1 MMSAFYLESAE
12 KSATHT
18 LHDSNAVAQRDGQY
32 PYAVV
37 FTHDGSY
44 TYRLAGDSADTT
56 SKFLAGVVYAMRPK
70 LLKATGAP
78 SGATTC
84 TLWYRS

>member
-1 MMSAFYLESAE
+1 MGTHNIESAE

-18 LHDSNAVAQRDGQY
+18 LHDSNAVAKRDGQY
-32 PYAVV
+32 PYAVI

-44 TYRLAGDSADTT
+44 TYRLAQDSADTT

>member
-1 MMSAFYLESAE
+1 MGTHNIESAE

-18 LHDSNAVAQRDGQY
+18 LHDSDAVAKRDGQY
-32 PYAVV
+32 PYAVI

-44 TYRLAGDSADTT
+44 TYRLVGDTAGTT
-56 SKFLAGVVYAMRPK
+56 SKFLAGVVYAMRPQ

-78 SGATTC
+78 SGASRC

>member
-1 MMSAFYLESAE
+1 MSSYLLGSAE

-18 LHDSNAVAQRDGQY
+18 LHDSNAVEQRDGSY

-44 TYRLAGDSADTT
+44 TYRLAQDSADTT

-70 LLKATGAP
+70 LLKKTGAP
-78 SGATTC
+78 DGATTC

>member
-1 MMSAFYLESAE
+1 MGTHNIESAE

-18 LHDSNAVAQRDGQY
+18 LHDTNEVAKRDGSY

-44 TYRLAGDSADTT
+44 TYRLAQDSADTT